1 MSEAVTI
8 VYCGETVSVP
18 KEVADFLERD
28 RRRMRAQYKRDQRH
42 LSRRDFET
50 VLSSYGDVE
59 RVTEDTALKNLQLE
73 TLREVVAGLGER
85 DRRLISLRYDEEL
98 SMEAIGRQLGVSRM
112 AISKRLR
119 TLNRKLNRAVV

>member
-1 MSEAVTI
+1 MNDTVVT
-8 VYCGETVSVP
+8 YQGQQVSVP

-42 LSRRDFET
+42 LSRRNFEM
-50 VLSSYGDVE
+50 VLSGYGDAS

-73 TLREVVAGLGER
+73 TLRETVDGLDER

-98 SMEAIGRQLGVSRM
+98 SMEEIGRRLGVSRM

-119 TLNRKLNRAVV
+119 TLNRKLNRAVN

>member
-1 MSEAVTI
+1 MNDTVVT
-8 VYCGETVSVP
+8 YQGQQVSVP

-28 RRRMRAQYKRDQRH
+28 RRRMRAQYKRDQRR
-42 LSRRDFET
+42 LSRRNFET
-50 VLSSYGDVE
+50 ALSSYGDVE

-73 TLREVVAGLGER
+73 TLREAVAGLDER

-98 SMEAIGRQLGVSRM
+98 SMEEIGRRLGVSRM

-119 TLNRKLNRAVV
+119 TLHRKLNRAVS

>member
-1 MSEAVTI
+1 MNDTVVT
-8 VYCGETVSVP
+8 YQGQQVSVP

-28 RRRMRAQYKRDQRH
+28 RRRMRAQYKRDQRN
-42 LSRRDFET
+42 LRRRDIET
-50 VLSSYGDVE
+50 LLSSYGDFE

>member
-1 MSEAVTI
+1 MNDTVVT
-8 VYCGETVSVP
+8 YRGQQVSVP

-42 LSRRDFET
+42 LSRRNFET

>member
-1 MSEAVTI
+1 MNDTVVT
-8 VYCGETVSVP
+8 YQGQQVSVS
-18 KEVADFLERD
+18 KEAADFLERD
-28 RRRMRAQYKRDQRH
+28 RRHMRAQYKRDQRH